1 MFLYSSFLST
11 LTNKIKKHTHIL
23 SPFGVKLELHM
34 YELISKYKLWHF
46 FSSLHFFNPSRLS
59 QNTYDKLATMVSIV
73 STQHT

>member
-34 YELISKYKLWHF
+34 YELISKYERMTLLFSTAF
-46 FSSLHFFNPSRLS
+46 F
-59 QNTYDKLATMVSIV
+59 
-73 STQHT
+73 

>member
-34 YELISKYKLWHF
+34 YELISKYKRMTLLFITAF
-46 FSSLHFFNPSRLS
+46 FLIFPVFHKVRTIN
-59 QNTYDKLATMVSIV
+59 
-73 STQHT
+73 